1 MKYYTHPY
9 LLANYPKMVEFRRA
23 IKLNV
28 FTKKDLYSVDRMGI
42 IGNDPDIIV
51 IQPVL
56 NYDSSRKYDFDILI
70 ESRAKELIELSNTRN
85 IPIYLMWSGGIDSTS
100 VYCAIKKHLT
110 DNKKLVIL
118 CNKNSIKEYPE
129 LYNEM
134 ISEHEIIDL
143 GIVEFG
149 LTINKLANIDSIFV
163 TGELGDQLFMSRPP
177 RKKSSLTSIDW
188 INDPWEAVLDPNAS
202 QYHSVVDE
210 YVKNFPIPIITARDF
225 GRSIKFN
232 LEYQRAQLRMS
243 LFYKNLVLNKNLFHF
258 YDTIDFNYYSLSL
271 SLDELGIDY
280 RTHTIKLPLKQLIL
294 DYTVDQHYY
303 ENKPK
308 VKRIMALNPIQI
320 TNTIDENWNKSLIT
334 LSYTPNSNNEYIVD
348 QPAIYHYQDASKSQ
362 ELDFNTGIV
371 DWKMYRFDERKY
383 INFTTEEIIKENN
396 YIVVCG
402 FAENKPKTLEN
413 FFIIAGTFSEYN
425 IKSDNISILV
435 LQKLFLSKT
444 VKLIGNHFQ
453 GEYDQVI
460 KKEFEQQISII
471 DCNEYEVIDP
481 KNYNFTNWS

>member
-28 FTKKDLYSVDRMGI
+28 FTRKDLYSVDRMGI

-51 IQPVL
+51 IQPLL
-56 NYDSSRKYDFDILI
+56 NYDSSHKYDFDTLI

-85 IPIYLMWSGGIDSTS
+85 VPIYLMWSGGIDSTS
-100 VYCAIKKHLT
+100 VYCAIKKYLT

-134 ISEHEIIDL
+134 ISEHDVIDL
-143 GIVEFG
+143 GIVEFA

-202 QYHSVVDE
+202 QYHNVVDE

-225 GRSIKFN
+225 GRSVKFN
-232 LEYQRAQLRMS
+232 LEYQRVQLRLS
-243 LFYKNLVLNKNLFHF
+243 LYYKNLLLNKNLFHF
-258 YDTIDFNYYSLSL
+258 YDTEDFNYYSLSL

-294 DYTVDQHYY
+294 DYTGDQHYY

-308 VKRIMALNPIQI
+308 VKRIMALNPTQI
-320 TNTIDENWNKSLIT
+320 TNTIDENWNKSLIN
-334 LSYTPNSNNEYIVD
+334 LSYTSNSNNEYIVD
-348 QPAIYHYQDASKSQ
+348 QPATYQGESKSQ

-371 DWKMYRFDERKY
+371 DWKFYHFDK
-383 INFTTEEIIKENN
+383 NKCMDCVTEEIINQKN

-402 FAENKPKTLEN
+402 FAENKPKTLDN
-413 FFIIAGTFSEYN
+413 FFIITGTFSEYN
-425 IKSDNISILV
+425 IKSDNISILILNQIV
-435 LQKLFLSKT
+435 SLKT
-444 VKLIGNHFQ
+444 IKLIGNHFQ
-453 GEYDQVI
+453 EEYDQVI
-460 KKEFEQQISII
+460 KKEFEQRISII
-471 DCNEYEVIDP
+471 DCDEYELIDP
-481 KNYNFTNWS
+481 KNYSFTN